1 MIQIIWT
8 PHSLTR
14 RAKSVQTLLAL
25 LAVVTL
31 LPACAS
37 LVSDFTGVTDEPTE
51 DDPIVARIDG
61 VPIAQSELDQ
71 WLMDDWIR
79 GLEQDPDDLYKLRR
93 AGVEGVIDDTLIDRA
108 AARSGLTSDD
118 FLDREVAKLGP
129 VTDREID
136 DFYAR
141 NKDRIQP
148 AEPLEQLRPKIRT
161 FLDEDRPIRIMNRLQ
176 GAANIEILMT
186 PPTAPP
192 VPRVELPRGDASR
205 GPDDAPVTIV
215 EFSDYQCPFCQRVEV
230 TLGQLDALYPG
241 KLRFEYRHFPL
252 DFHPN
257 ALPAAVAATCA
268 GQQERF
274 WDYHNLLFENQKAL
288 SGPDLIDYAAQL
300 ELDSES
306 FKSCINDEATV
317 ALVATD
323 AEVGKAAGA
332 TATPTFYIN
341 GIVLRGAQGLDAFRT
356 VIDQELAQA
365 DGAP

>member
-1 MIQIIWT
+1 MIQNIRA
-8 PHSLTR
+8 PHLFTR
-14 RAKSVQTLLAL
+14 RAKSLQTLLTL
-25 LAVVTL
+25 LAVATL
-31 LPACAS
+31 LPACAN
-37 LVSDFTGVTDEPTE
+37 LVSNFTGLSDQPTE
-51 DDPIVARIDG
+51 SDPVVARIDG
-61 VPIAQSELDQ
+61 VPITQAQLDQ

-79 GLEQDPDDLYKLRR
+79 GLEENPDDLYKLRR
-93 AGVEGVIDDTLIDRA
+93 AGVEGVIDDTLIERA
-108 AARSGLTSDD
+108 AARNGLSSDE

-186 PPTAPP
+186 PPAAPP
-192 VPRVELPRGDASR
+192 VRRVELPRAAASR
-205 GPDDAPVTIV
+205 GSDDAPVTIV
-215 EFSDYQCPFCQRVEV
+215 EFSDYQCPFCQRVEA

-252 DFHPN
+252 DFHAN

-274 WDYHNLLFENQKAL
+274 WDYHDLLFKNQKAL

-300 ELDSES
+300 ELDSAS

-317 ALVATD
+317 ALVAMD
-323 AEVGKAAGA
+323 AEVGKSVGA

-341 GIVLRGAQGLDAFRT
+341 GIVLRGAQGLEAFRA
-356 VIDQELAQA
+356 VIDQELAPV
-365 DGAP
+365 DSAP